1 MNSGFTL
8 KECLFGP
15 VKLTKNADPD
25 KYYHWGYG
33 VGFDPCS
40 SFSVPNFDW
49 VRILLFLQY
58 TIVHQFISIIRRN
71 TFFLVLGKDPTEGLD
86 DTTITAEAEFSI
98 NVLKSQRTFSFSIHC
113 NGGNRFLSING

>member
-40 SFSVPNFDW
+40 SFSVPYFDW

-58 TIVHQFISIIRRN
+58 TDGFVQY
-71 TFFLVLGKDPTEGLD
+71 LY
-86 DTTITAEAEFSI
+86 
-98 NVLKSQRTFSFSIHC
+98 LKKKKKI
-113 NGGNRFLSING
+113 